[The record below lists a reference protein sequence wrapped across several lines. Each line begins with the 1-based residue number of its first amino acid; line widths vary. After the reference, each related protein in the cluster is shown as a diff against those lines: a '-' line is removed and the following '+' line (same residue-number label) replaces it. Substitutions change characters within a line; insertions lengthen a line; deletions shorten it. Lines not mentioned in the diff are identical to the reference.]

1 MINCDL
7 SFHKVLNLTFI
18 EKKLHNNT
26 TEGDN
31 HNNGV
36 PEEIDTTHGVVTE
49 RNGRCLEL
57 DEVDEDDEDDESSM
71 NSSYY
76 MLTFG
81 DKGDDE
87 SANRKHKSDSCIMK
101 LAIQSKLYKSARQD
115 EICTDT
121 LQCIQ
126 RYTRKVFRQVSLID
140 SIELNY

>member
-18 EKKLHNNT
+18 KKKLHNNT
-26 TEGDN
+26 TEGHN
-31 HNNGV
+31 PNNGV
-36 PEEIDTTHGVVTE
+36 PEEIDTTHGIVTE

-57 DEVDEDDEDDESSM
+57 DEVDEDDESSCSM

-76 MLTFG
+76 VLTFG

-87 SANRKHKSDSCIMK
+87 SANIQHKSDSCIMK
-101 LAIQSKLYKSARQD
+101 LAIQSKLYKSSRQD

-126 RYTRKVFRQVSLID
+126 RYTRKVFRQVSFID
-140 SIELNY
+140 SIELNL